1 MIVVQAF
8 HPGDIDQ
15 SQRFAQWIKELGGC
29 KGHKLLLIHDTRC
42 EQTAVDQLRDL
53 FAESFDS
60 VELQDFTDHW
70 NKWPESPCQVF
81 QQAARY
87 VEATNPQPWFFVEP
101 DCVALRAGWLD
112 EFAAEYER
120 AGKSFLGD
128 FVSVHTPQ
136 LDVPDHMSG
145 NAIYPG
151 RMSERAGLA
160 LIAHD
165 IAFDVAAAQQILPQM
180 HHSEL
185 LHHSWKCPGFADW
198 SQFEREVLAF
208 KPKCALFH
216 ADKTGSLY
224 PLLRARMNLS
234 GDTGATNKASAPTG
248 SVSQCSGVAGDLILA
263 GGSSTPPAQSRT
275 CDIFIKTY
283 PPDFVWLRYCLRSIA
298 KFAHGFNRVVVVTPE
313 PLPQDDPIWTLP
325 QVFVVKEEAA
335 DGYLSQQLFKLNAH
349 QFCQSDYI
357 LHTDSDTIFTEP
369 VTPAD
374 FFEAHAGVTNDKGEI
389 FPSWLITPYA
399 GNKLT
404 VPWREPTEAFLGE
417 AITHEFMRRLPVVIP
432 RWAYAGVAEF
442 CHEKHGEH
450 LASYIMRQPL
460 RQFSEFNAIGAWLY
474 RYHRDAIHWIDTDLV
489 RESEW
494 PRVVVDQQW
503 SWGGWKEEI
512 AEKWE
517 RILNN
522 DIETRRLPARAA
534 DDTVH
539 PVRDKLL
546 SDDGSDLSA
555 LRAAPQA
562 SPWADKP
569 ATLARIRELA
579 RELKVYCGAP
589 RLTAQTRD
597 ILREEKVI
605 R

>member
-263 GGSSTPPAQSRT
+263 GGSSTPPAQSLT

-369 VTPAD
+369 VTPQISLKRTRASR
-374 FFEAHAGVTNDKGEI
+374 TI
-389 FPSWLITPYA
+389 R
-399 GNKLT
+399 
-404 VPWREPTEAFLGE
+404 REPSGSSPHTPATNSPSRG
-417 AITHEFMRRLPVVIP
+417 ASRLK
-432 RWAYAGVAEF
+432 RSLAKRSRTSSCAACLSSFRAGP
-442 CHEKHGEH
+442 
-450 LASYIMRQPL
+450 MP
-460 RQFSEFNAIGAWLY
+460 
-474 RYHRDAIHWIDTDLV
+474 
-489 RESEW
+489 
-494 PRVVVDQQW
+494 
-503 SWGGWKEEI
+503 
-512 AEKWE
+512 
-517 RILNN
+517 
-522 DIETRRLPARAA
+522 
-534 DDTVH
+534 
-539 PVRDKLL
+539 
-546 SDDGSDLSA
+546 
-555 LRAAPQA
+555 A
-562 SPWADKP
+562 SPSSATRNTANTWP
-569 ATLARIRELA
+569 ATSCASRSASSRSSTRSEPGSTVITATRFTGLIPTLCRKASGRASWSISN
-579 RELKVYCGAP
+579 GAGADGKK
-589 RLTAQTRD
+589 RSR
-597 ILREEKVI
+597 RSGKGF
-605 R
+605 